1 MILRGSVF
9 SRILEMETGITVI
22 TPQDY
27 QTDEPYKVAYLL
39 HGLCG
44 NSGNWADYTMLP
56 AHALDCRAVFVM
68 PEAGRSF
75 YADMK
80 YGQRFF
86 SYVADELPLICKRT
100 FNVSAAREDT
110 AVMGVSMGG
119 YGALKVA
126 LSRPEQFGSC
136 CAFSSACLYLREQ
149 IRGMNMLG
157 DLDAMR
163 EYIGEQ
169 LIRDFQ
175 AILGDGFETKPED
188 QILDLAADAGA
199 GRRTRIY
206 SACGAG
212 DDLRGDNR
220 RFRDDM
226 LRLGY
231 DFTYEEWVGGHDWIF
246 FDAALKKALGWWLG
260 AEK

>member
-9 SRILEMETGITVI
+9 SRILEMETGVTVI

-27 QTDEPYKVAYLL
+27 QTDRPYKIAYLL

-44 NSGNWADYTMLP
+44 NNSNWADYTMLP
-56 AHALDCRAVFVM
+56 AHALDCPVVFVM

-86 SYVADELPLICKRT
+86 SYVADELSIICKRT
-100 FNVSAAREDT
+100 FNVSAAPADT
-110 AVMGVSMGG
+110 AVMGASMGG

-126 LSRPEQFGSC
+126 LSRPDQFGVC
-136 CAFSSACLYLREQ
+136 CAFASACLYLREQ
-149 IRGMNMLG
+149 IEGMNMLG
-157 DLDAMR
+157 DLEKIR

-175 AILGDGFETKPED
+175 AILGDGFETGPENR
-188 QILDLAADAGA
+188 ILELARRVEP
-199 GRRTRIY
+199 GRRPKIY
-206 SACGAG
+206 SACGTE
-212 DDLRGDNR
+212 DDLRGDNQ

-226 LRLGY
+226 KRLGY
-231 DFTYEEWVGGHDWIF
+231 DFTYEEWIGEHDWLF
-246 FDAALKKALGWWLG
+246 FDAALKKGLGWWLG
-260 AEK
+260 AE